1 MNTKKQNKLSQS
13 IETRHLILLSLG
25 GAIGMGLFIGSGEVI
40 HQAGS
45 LGAILIYVFV
55 AVITY
60 AVMMCL
66 GELAGHMPVS
76 SSFGAYASRFI
87 GPATGYMISWVY
99 WLTWA
104 STLGVDFSSAAIL
117 MNETLPAMPIW
128 VGILFFTGLVLFFN
142 LYSTRLFAETEFFL
156 SLVKIITVGLFILLA
171 LLALINIIPL
181 APQGQYPNYYLD
193 NFLSKGVF
201 PSGMKGFFAT
211 MTLVSF
217 SFGGTELVAVAAGE
231 AENPHESI
239 PKAIKS
245 SFWRLLIMFVS
256 TITVM
261 AFIFPASQ
269 LGIDNQTLSLIHI

>member
-45 LGAILIYVFV
+45 LGAILIYIFV

-181 APQGQYPNYYLD
+181 APQG
-193 NFLSKGVF
+193 
-201 PSGMKGFFAT
+201 
-211 MTLVSF
+211 
-217 SFGGTELVAVAAGE
+217 
-231 AENPHESI
+231 
-239 PKAIKS
+239 
-245 SFWRLLIMFVS
+245 
-256 TITVM
+256 
-261 AFIFPASQ
+261 
-269 LGIDNQTLSLIHI
+269 LSLIHI